1 MAVQRYYYSDSI
13 SDFLSRSNNEILGE
27 MTRLSQFDVDERT
40 RDSWIEEFNSLR
52 EVLTEYKDRGSLYF
66 EYNIPRMGSRADV
79 VLLIDGVVI
88 VLEYKTS
95 YRHRTFTHSASL
107 QVWDYALDLKYF
119 HDETHKLPVI
129 PILVVPSESDKHCL
143 MELKDSGEGVFCPL
157 WSNQKRLSECFR
169 NVFANNIVKKQ
180 QRFIDNKAWE
190 KSGYNPTP
198 TIIEA
203 AVALFQ
209 HHNVDEITR
218 HDADLDKTVQCV
230 ADVVKKCKTENRKAI
245 CFVTGVPGAGKTLI
259 GLQTAITY
267 DKEDD
272 TKAVYLSGNFP
283 LVEVLQESL
292 ARDYVRQET
301 ERYNYEIEELKKNH
315 GDVKSVKKPITK
327 KQAKSRVKTFIQM
340 VHHYRDEYMNGMRVK
355 GTKLVKDER
364 YFAKTSEHAYV
375 PVEHIAI
382 FDEAQRAW
390 TKHGLADF
398 MLKKKKISKFPYSEP
413 HYLISCMDRHEDW
426 CVVICL
432 VGGGQEIHHDE
443 AGIHEWL
450 QVLNKHYK
458 GWDVYMSEQLK
469 AKEYAEGKA
478 LKTIKDKARLH
489 TIPALH
495 LTSNMRAF
503 RGEKVSLFVQHILDL
518 KPKLAKQTLSELDR
532 YPIVLTRSL
541 DEAKTWLKKQA
552 RGTERFGIMA
562 SSRAERLKAIKI
574 NVRYQPDFVHWFLD
588 DDTDF
593 RSSNSLED
601 VLTEFKVQGLEIDW
615 ACVVW
620 DADLR
625 LGEDGK
631 SWKHYKLG
639 SKSVNDNGIKVNKC
653 RWNNINKREIQIYQ
667 INAYRVLLTRARQG
681 MVIVVPNGD
690 DSALPDETRK
700 PELYDGIYNY
710 LKSTGIKEI

>member
-1 MAVQRYYYSDSI
+1 MAALRYYYSDTI
-13 SDFLSRSNNEILGE
+13 TDFLSRKNSEILWE
-27 MTRLSQFDVDERT
+27 LARTSQHDINDET
-40 RDSWIEEFNSLR
+40 KQSWLEEIESLR
-52 EVLTEYKDRGSLYF
+52 DVLPPYIGKGSVYL

-79 VLLIDGVVI
+79 ILLIDGVVL
-88 VLEYKTS
+88 VLEYKTAK
-95 YRHRTFTHSASL
+95 RKFTHGAIL
-107 QVWDYALDLKYF
+107 QVWDYALDLKNF
-119 HDETHKLPVI
+119 HDATHLLPVI
-129 PILVVPSESDKHCL
+129 PIVVAPSESNKHCFI
-143 MELKDSGEGVFCPL
+143 ELTPPYADGVFAPL
-157 WSNQKRLSECFR
+157 CSNQAKLKECLS
-169 NVFANNIVKKQ
+169 NIFANGEVKKRQ
-180 QRFIDNKAWE
+180 LFIDEEVWA

-218 HDADLDKTVQCV
+218 HDADLDNTIQCV
-230 ADVVKKCKTENRKAI
+230 ADVVRKCKEEGRKAI

-267 DKEDD
+267 DKDD
-272 TKAVYLSGNFP
+272 DAKAVYLSGNFP

-292 ARDYVRQET
+292 SRDYVRQET
-301 ERYNYEIEELKKNH
+301 ERYKREIEEVKKTK

-327 KQAKSRVKTFIQM
+327 KQARSKVKAFIQM
-340 VHHYRDEYMNGMRVK
+340 VHHYRDEYMNGIKVK
-355 GTKLVKDER
+355 GTRLVKDEK

-398 MLKKKKISKFPYSEP
+398 MMKKKKISNFPYSEP

-443 AGIHEWL
+443 AGILEWL

-458 GWDVYMSEQLK
+458 GWDVYMSEQLT
-469 AKEYAEGKA
+469 AKEYADGKA
-478 LKTIKDKARLH
+478 LKTIKEKARLY
-489 TIPALH
+489 TKSALH
-495 LTSNMRAF
+495 LTSSMRSF
-503 RGEKVSLFVQHILDL
+503 RGEKMSLFVQYMLDL
-518 KPKLAKQTLSELDR
+518 KPRLAKQTLSELDK
-532 YPIVLTRSL
+532 YPVVLTRSI
-541 DEAKTWLKKQA
+541 DKAKAWLKDHA

-562 SSRAERLKAIKI
+562 SSRAERLKAINI

-588 DDTDF
+588 DDTDI

-625 LGEDGK
+625 LSEDGK
-631 SWKHYKLG
+631 SWKHFKLG
-639 SKSVNDNGIKVNKC
+639 SKSVDENGIKVNKC
-653 RWNNINKREIQIYQ
+653 RWNNINKHEIQLYQ

-690 DSALPDETRK
+690 DSIPPDETRK
-700 PELYDGIYNY
+700 PEWYDGVYDY
-710 LKSTGIKEI
+710 LKSIGIKEI

>member
-1 MAVQRYYYSDSI
+1 MAARRYYYSDSI
-13 SDFLSRSNNEILGE
+13 TDFLSRSNNEILGE
-27 MTRLSQFDVDERT
+27 MARWSQFAIDEQT
-40 RDSWIEEFNSLR
+40 RDSWIEEFDSLR
-52 EVLTEYKDRGSLYF
+52 EVLTEYKDKGTLYL

-79 VLLIDGVVI
+79 VLLINGVVL
-88 VLEYKTS
+88 VLEYKTC
-95 YRHRTFTHSASL
+95 HRKFTHSAIL
-107 QVWDYALDLKYF
+107 QVWDYALDLKNF

-129 PILVVPSESDKHCL
+129 PIVVAPTESDRHCSITL
-143 MELKDSGEGVFCPL
+143 SSHFGDGVFTPL
-157 WSNQKRLSECFR
+157 CSNQNKLSECLH
-169 NVFANNIVKKQ
+169 NVFTNSEVKKLQ
-180 QRFIDNKAWE
+180 QFIDNERWE

-230 ADVVKKCKTENRKAI
+230 ADVVRKCKEESRKAI

-292 ARDYVRQET
+292 SRDYVRQET
-301 ERYNYEIEELKKNH
+301 ERYKREIEEIKKSK
-315 GDVKSVKKPITK
+315 GDVKSVNKPITK
-327 KQAKSRVKTFIQM
+327 KEARSKVKAFIQM
-340 VHHYRDEYMNGMRVK
+340 VHHYRDEYMNGMKVK
-355 GTKLVKDER
+355 GNKLVKDNK
-364 YFAKTSEHAYV
+364 YFANTSEHAYV

-398 MLKKKKISKFPYSEP
+398 MFKKKKINKFPYSEP
-413 HYLISCMDRHEDW
+413 HYLVSCMDRHEDW

-443 AGIHEWL
+443 AGILEWL
-450 QVLNKHYK
+450 QVLNKYYK
-458 GWDVYMSEQLK
+458 EWDVYMSEQLT
-469 AKEYAEGKA
+469 AKEYANGKA
-478 LKTIKDKARLH
+478 LRTIKDKNRLY
-489 TIPALH
+489 TKSALH
-495 LTSNMRAF
+495 LTSSMRSF
-503 RGEKVSLFVQHILDL
+503 RGEKVSLFVQYLLDL
-518 KPKLAKQTLSELDR
+518 KPKLAKQTLSELGK
-532 YPIVLTRSL
+532 YPIVLTRSV
-541 DEAKTWLKKQA
+541 DKAKTWLKDHA
-552 RGTERFGIMA
+552 RGSERFGIMA
-562 SSRAERLKAIKI
+562 SSRAERLKAINI

-588 DDTDF
+588 DDTDI

-615 ACVVW
+615 ACIVW

-631 SWKHYKLG
+631 SWKHFKLG
-639 SKSVNDNGIKVNKC
+639 SKSIEENGIKVNKC
-653 RWNNINKREIQIYQ
+653 RWNKINKSEIQLYQ

-690 DSALPDETRK
+690 DSIPPDETRK
-700 PELYDGIYNY
+700 PEWYDGIYNY
-710 LKSTGIKEI
+710 LKSIGIKEI

>member
-1 MAVQRYYYSDSI
+1 MAVQKYYYSASI
-13 SDFLSRSNNEILGE
+13 SEFLSLNNSKILGE
-27 MTRLSQFDVDERT
+27 LTRLSQFAVDLDT
-40 RDSWIEEFNSLR
+40 RDSWIEEFDSLR
-52 EVLTEYKDRGSLYF
+52 EVLTEYKDRGNVYF

-79 VLLIDGVVI
+79 ILLIDGVVL
-88 VLEYKTS
+88 VLEYKTAK
-95 YRHRTFTHSASL
+95 RKFTHSAIL
-107 QVWDYALDLKYF
+107 QVWDYALDLKNF
-119 HDETHKLPVI
+119 HDETHTLPVI
-129 PILVVPSESDKHCL
+129 PILVAPSETDNHCL
-143 MELKDSGEGVFCPL
+143 LELNDSGEGVFYPL
-157 WSNQKRLSECFR
+157 CSNQKRLKDCLR
-169 NVFANNIVKKQ
+169 NVFSDSEVKKQ
-180 QRFIDNKAWE
+180 QRFIDNETWAN
-190 KSGYNPTP
+190 SGYNPTP

-218 HDADLDKTVQCV
+218 HDADLAETVQCV
-230 ADVVKKCKTENRKAI
+230 ADVVKKCKERGRKAI

-301 ERYNYEIEELKKNH
+301 ERFNREIAEKQKSN
-315 GDVKSVKKPITK
+315 GDVNSVEKPITK
-327 KQAKSRVKTFIQM
+327 KEAKSKVKAFIQM
-340 VHHYRDEYMNGMRVK
+340 VHHYRDEYMNGMKVK
-355 GTKLVKDER
+355 GNKLIKDDK
-364 YFAKTSEHAYV
+364 YFANTSEHAYV

-398 MLKKKKISKFPYSEP
+398 MLKKKNISKFPYSEP

-443 AGIHEWL
+443 AGILEWL

-458 GWDVYMSEQLK
+458 GWDIYMSEQLK
-469 AKEYAEGKA
+469 AREYAEGKA
-478 LKTIKDKARLH
+478 LRIIKDKTRLY
-489 TIPALH
+489 TKPALH
-495 LTSNMRAF
+495 LTSSMRAF
-503 RGEKVSLFVQHILDL
+503 RGEKVSLFVQHMLDL
-518 KPKLAKQTLSELDR
+518 KPKLAKQTLSELER

-541 DEAKTWLKKQA
+541 DEAKKWLKEHA
-552 RGTERFGIMA
+552 RGTERSGIMA
-562 SSRAERLKAIKI
+562 SSRAERLKAINI
-574 NVRYQPDFVHWFLD
+574 NVRYQPNFVHWFLD
-588 DDTDF
+588 DDSDV

-625 LGEDGK
+625 LDKDGT

-639 SKSVNDNGIKVNKC
+639 SNSVTENGIKVNKC
-653 RWNNINKREIQIYQ
+653 RWNNINKPEIQSYQ

-690 DSALPDETRK
+690 DSMPPDETRK
-700 PELYDGIYNY
+700 PEWYDGIYNY
-710 LKSTGIKEI
+710 LKSLGLKEI

>member
-1 MAVQRYYYSDSI
+1 MAAQRFYYSDSI
-13 SDFLSRSNNEILGE
+13 TDFMSRSNDEILGK
-27 MTRLSQFDVDERT
+27 MTRMSQFPVDERT
-40 RDSWIEEFNSLR
+40 RDSWIEEFESLR
-52 EVLTEYKDRGSLYF
+52 EVLTEYKDKGYLFF

-79 VLLIDGVVI
+79 ILLIDGVVF

-95 YRHRTFTHSASL
+95 KRVFTHSAEL
-107 QVWDYALDLKYF
+107 QVWDYALDLKNF
-119 HDETHKLPVI
+119 HDETHMLPVI
-129 PILVVPSESDKHCL
+129 PIVVAPSESNNHCYI
-143 MELKDSGEGVFCPL
+143 EVNDSGGGVFYPL
-157 WSNQKRLSECFR
+157 RSNQKQLNECFR
-169 NVFANNIVKKQ
+169 KVFANSEVKKQ
-180 QRFIDNKAWE
+180 QRLIGDETWA

-218 HDADLDKTVQCV
+218 HDADLDKTVSCI
-230 ADVVKKCKTENRKAI
+230 ADVIKKCKTESRKAI

-267 DKEDD
+267 DKDND

-292 ARDYVRQET
+292 SGDYVRQET
-301 ERYNYEIEELKKNH
+301 ERYNRKKEEIKKTG
-315 GDVKSVKKPITK
+315 GDIKSIKKPITK
-327 KQAKSRVKTFIQM
+327 KQAKSKVKAFIQM
-340 VHHYRDEYMNGMRVK
+340 VHHYRDEYMNGMKVK
-355 GTKLVKDER
+355 GTKLVKDDK
-364 YFAKTSEHAYV
+364 YFAKTSNHAYV

-390 TKHGLADF
+390 TKRGLADF
-398 MLKKKKISKFPYSEP
+398 MLKKKKINNFPYSEP

-443 AGIHEWL
+443 AGILEWL
-450 QVLNKHYK
+450 QVMNKSYK
-458 GWDVYMSEQLK
+458 GWDIYISEQLTE
-469 AKEYAEGKA
+469 KEYAEGKA
-478 LKTIKDKARLH
+478 LKIIKDKNRLH
-489 TIPALH
+489 ITNALH
-495 LTSNMRAF
+495 LTSSMRSF
-503 RGEKVSLFVQHILDL
+503 RGQKASLFVHQMLDF
-518 KPKLAKQTLSELDR
+518 KPKLARKTLSELDK
-532 YPIVLTRSL
+532 YPIVLTRSI
-541 DEAKTWLKKQA
+541 DDAKAWLKKQA

-562 SSRAERLKAIKI
+562 SSRAERLKAINI
-574 NVRYQPDFVHWFLD
+574 NVRYQPNFVHWFLD
-588 DDTDF
+588 DDTDI
-593 RSSNSLED
+593 RSSNSMED

-631 SWKHYKLG
+631 SWKHFQLG
-639 SKSVNDNGIKVNKC
+639 SKYEDINGIKVNKC
-653 RWNNINKREIQIYQ
+653 RWNNIKKRETQLYQ

-690 DSALPDETRK
+690 NSVPPDETRK
-700 PELYDGIYNY
+700 PEWYDGIYNY
-710 LKSTGIKEI
+710 LKKIGIREI